1 MSNGARHGLG
11 VLIGLVVTP
20 VIALCLMYSTTKFTE
35 YFRYFFTR
43 GGEDRWIG
51 AAAVLVAAVLVGLAA
66 GSRVSPLASLI
77 PGAAYAGI
85 GVLWLA
91 SPRFA
96 FEHSGRGLLS
106 RELYLGYTTLA
117 PYGIFLL
124 LGVALLVA
132 SLAPSRWKART
143 AAGPRYGGP
152 PPAPLGPPPMPGGQ
166 APMGAPQPPPRRGR
180 ARPGTTRRSTGRR
193 PLSRTVSG
201 PGRTRLRRRPAPPRG
216 AGPSRPPGAART
228 TTSPRASG
236 RRCTAATARAEPAAA
251 PPAVQTAASTPG
263 MSLTT
268 IASNPAA
275 A

>member
-20 VIALCLMYSTTKFTE
+20 VIALCLMYSSTKFTE

-51 AAAVLVAAVLVGLAA
+51 AAAVLAAAVLVGLAA

-166 APMGAPQPPPRRGR
+166 APMGAPQPPPAPGQSPSWQG
-180 ARPGTTRRSTGRR
+180 APQYGQAPAQPHGQRPGSN
-193 PLSRTVSG
+193 P
-201 PGRTRLRRRPAPPRG
+201 PPPPAPPAEGSRSEPPARG
-216 AGPSRPPGAART
+216 RPDDDEPPGEWTRMYGGNRP
-228 TTSPRASG
+228 S
-236 RRCTAATARAEPAAA
+236 
-251 PPAVQTAASTPG
+251 
-263 MSLTT
+263 
-268 IASNPAA
+268 
-275 A
+275 

>member
-51 AAAVLVAAVLVGLAA
+51 AAVVLVAAVLVGLAA

-77 PGAAYAGI
+77 PGAAYTAI

-96 FEHSGRGLLS
+96 VGHSGRDLLG
-106 RELYLGYTTLA
+106 RELYLGYATLA

-143 AAGPRYGGP
+143 AAAPRFGGP
-152 PPAPLGPPPMPGGQ
+152 PPAPMGPPPMHGAQ
-166 APMGAPQPPPRRGR
+166 APMGAPQPPPSPGQGPPWQGGPQYGQPPAQPHGRPSDSNPPPLPPARRAEN
-180 ARPGTTRRSTGRR
+180 ARPEPPARSG
-193 PLSRTVSG
+193 SDDDE
-201 PGRTRLRRRPAPPRG
+201 
-216 AGPSRPPGAART
+216 PPGEWTQMYGGNRP
-228 TTSPRASG
+228 S
-236 RRCTAATARAEPAAA
+236 
-251 PPAVQTAASTPG
+251 
-263 MSLTT
+263 
-268 IASNPAA
+268 
-275 A
+275 